1 MQGAC
6 AVASQAAPRRCPSW
20 SSCRRAKDTSN
31 KVREA
36 TEHEL
41 GHCGSL
47 PMALVA
53 FDPKTETQMLIFLVV
68 NAHVVAGFFHVVV
81 CWDWLE

>member
-1 MQGAC
+1 
-6 AVASQAAPRRCPSW
+6 
-20 SSCRRAKDTSN
+20 
-31 KVREA
+31 
-36 TEHEL
+36 
-41 GHCGSL
+41 
-47 PMALVA
+47 MALVA